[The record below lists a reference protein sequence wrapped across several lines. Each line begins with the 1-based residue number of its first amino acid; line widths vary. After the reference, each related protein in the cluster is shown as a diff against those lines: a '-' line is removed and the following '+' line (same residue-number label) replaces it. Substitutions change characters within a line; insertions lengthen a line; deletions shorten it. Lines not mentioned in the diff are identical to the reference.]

1 MIKKTL
7 EELSLHDDF
16 MFGAVMVDPE
26 NCRCFLERV
35 LEIEIE
41 RVEVSIERSF
51 IFSPESKSIRM
62 DVYAKDEHQTHYD
75 IEMQVARKPALEKR
89 SRYYHSQMDME
100 MLAKGTHYKA
110 LSRAYVIFVCNFD
123 PFYQKKYRYTIH
135 KRCEETDE
143 AFDDGASTIFLSTEG
158 ENRDEVPKELVTL
171 LEFIKADL
179 PDCEADSEDDYI
191 KRLQTSMRQVKAN
204 RKMGERYMTI
214 QEYVEENYGEEL
226 RAEGRKEG
234 YDEAMEKMY
243 KLNLLLSKVNRQD
256 ELVRAMHDPEFR
268 KKLFEEFGI

>member
-110 LSRAYVIFVCNFD
+110 LSKAYVIFVCNFD

-143 AFDDGASTIFLSTEG
+143 VFDDGASTIFLSTEG

-179 PDCEADSEDDYI
+179 PGCEADYEDDYI
-191 KRLQTSMRQVKAN
+191 KRLQTSIRQVKAN

-226 RAEGRKEG
+226 REEGMSR
-234 YDEAMEKMY
+234 MN
-243 KLNLLLSKVNRQD
+243 KLIPCLFAANRQD
-256 ELVRAMHDPEFR
+256 DLLRATRDPEFR
-268 KKLFEEFGI
+268 EKLFEEFGI